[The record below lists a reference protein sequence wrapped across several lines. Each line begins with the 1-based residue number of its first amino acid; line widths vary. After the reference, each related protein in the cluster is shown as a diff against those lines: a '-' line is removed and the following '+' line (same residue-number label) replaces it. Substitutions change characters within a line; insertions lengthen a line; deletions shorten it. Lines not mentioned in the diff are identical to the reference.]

1 MAWTVPEFKP
11 EIVNAAGKSLSKTA
25 FPVTDEDALKALS
38 INNWRSSHAYPLNT
52 FQITLRNRARRI
64 ERNVIIA
71 QREKR
76 LDSIHR
82 KLVAKSTMRMT
93 QMQDIAGCRAVFTKL
108 SDVYKL
114 VDLYKNRPFDH
125 KFRNEK
131 DYIADP
137 KPDGYRSY
145 HLVYEYVG
153 TGPGVPY
160 TGLRVEI
167 QVRTQTQHAWAT
179 AVEAVGIF
187 TRQALKSNQGDAD
200 WLRFFSLMGT
210 AISAIERTPCVPNTP
225 ATKRALLNELLPL
238 AEALRAREM
247 LRAYNTTLN
256 TLGSAKD
263 AKYFIVELD
272 PEANLVTVRRFK
284 AKESAEANRQ
294 YTQLESQIPDD
305 SRRQVVLV
313 SVADI
318 NALKRAY
325 PNYFLDTAMFA
336 RLVDR
341 ALKGDFPD
349 PLPPRAIAAAA
360 SQPQP

>member
-1 MAWTVPEFKP
+1 MAWAVPEYEP
-11 EIVNAAGKSLSKTA
+11 QEVNAAGRALSGMA
-25 FPVTDEDALKALS
+25 FPVDTEEGLAALAI

-82 KLVAKSTMRMT
+82 KLVTKKTMRMT
-93 QMQDIAGCRAVFTKL
+93 QMQDIAGCRAVFSKL

-114 VDLYKNRPFDH
+114 VELYKSRKFDH

-131 DYIADP
+131 DYISNP

-145 HLVYEYVG
+145 HLVYEYTGAGVG
-153 TGPGVPY
+153 APY
-160 TGLRVEI
+160 SGLRVEI
-167 QVRTQTQHAWAT
+167 QVRTQIQHAWAT

-187 TRQALKSNQGDAD
+187 TKQALKSNQGDTD

-210 AISAIERTPCVPNTP
+210 AIASIEGTPCIPGTP
-225 ATKRALLNELLPL
+225 ATKADLVNELRQL
-238 AEALRAREM
+238 AESLTARDM

-272 PEANLVTVRRFK
+272 PDENKVTVRRFK
-284 AKESAEANRQ
+284 NKESSEANRQ
-294 YTQLESQIPDD
+294 YTELESRISEG

-325 PNYFLDTAMFA
+325 PNYFLDTALFSQI
-336 RLVDR
+336 VDR
-341 ALKGDFPD
+341 VLKGEFPD
-349 PLPPRAIAAAA
+349 PLPLA
-360 SQPQP
+360 SNPDDA